1 MVHHGRKCIFIH
13 IIKTAGTSIK
23 KSLGKEKKQIKHAG
37 HDYAKDVKQ
46 KVSGST
52 WKDYFKFSFV
62 RNPWDKMVSQW
73 WYNGHPKVRG
83 RNIYT
88 SKVKTFREYILYFAE
103 GGEITSKIHDPRC
116 TPWLVDDSGKI
127 LVDFVGRFEN
137 LEEDFNFVCQQL
149 TPLKHEEGK
158 PWPPKLPHLNQA
170 KHKKGTSGWT
180 YKPYQDYYDDET
192 KEIIAREFK
201 DDINLFGY
209 KFEND

>member
-1 MVHHGRKCIFIH
+1 MVHHGRKCIFIR
-13 IIKTAGTSIK
+13 IIKTAGLSVNKVLGQEKEQIICGGHVPAKKIK
-23 KSLGKEKKQIKHAG
+23 KR
-37 HDYAKDVKQ
+37 
-46 KVSGST
+46 VSEAT
-52 WKDYFKFSFV
+52 WENYFKFSFV

-88 SKVKTFREYILYFAE
+88 SKVETFREYILYFAE
-103 GGEITSKIHDPRC
+103 GGRVTAKRNDPRC

-158 PWPPKLPHLNQA
+158 PWPPKLPHLNGA
-170 KHKKGTSGWT
+170 KHRRKRTGWT
-180 YKPYQDYYDDET
+180 DKPYQDYYDDET

>member
-13 IIKTAGTSIK
+13 IIKTAGTSIRA
-23 KSLGKEKKQIKHAG
+23 SLGKEKEQIKHGG
-37 HDYAKDVKQ
+37 HGYAKDVKR
-46 KVSGST
+46 KVSAST

-88 SKVKTFREYILYFAE
+88 SKVKTFKEYILYFAE
-103 GGEITSKIHDPRC
+103 GGRISANNPRC

-137 LEEDFNFVCQQL
+137 IEEDFNFICQQL
-149 TPLKHEEGK
+149 TPPKHEQNK
-158 PWPPKLPHLNQA
+158 LWPPKLPHRNQSKN
-170 KHKKGTSGWT
+170 KHRNEWT
-180 YKPYQDYYDDET
+180 DKPYQDYYDDET
-192 KEIIAREFK
+192 KEIIAREFE

>member
-1 MVHHGRKCIFIH
+1 MVHHGRKCIYIH
-13 IIKTAGTSIK
+13 IIKTAGTSIRA
-23 KSLGKEKKQIKHAG
+23 SLGKDKEQIKCGG
-37 HDYAKDVKQ
+37 HSTAKTIK
-46 KVSGST
+46 KRVSEAT
-52 WKDYFKFSFV
+52 WENYFKFSFV

-103 GGEITSKIHDPRC
+103 GGRVTAKGNDPRC

-149 TPLKHEEGK
+149 TPLKHEQNK
-158 PWPPKLPHLNQA
+158 LWPPELPHKNQS
-170 KHKKGTSGWT
+170 KNRHGNEWT
-180 YKPYQDYYDDET
+180 DKPYQDYYDDET
-192 KEIIAREFK
+192 KEIIAREFE